1 MLTYIIIECVDVSAT
16 SLAALL
22 LLRMVIAR
30 PAIRWSAP
38 AVEQEHILE
47 VSGEV
52 AESHELTAAP
62 ASEPADDG
70 ITWPTSNWPQLAA

>member
-16 SLAALL
+16 SVAALL

-30 PAIRWSAP
+30 PAMGWSAP
-38 AVEQEHILE
+38 AVEQQQTLDVSIE
-47 VSGEV
+47 VEETH
-52 AESHELTAAP
+52 ALTTAA